1 MSGRDALELSRMSV
15 CIAASALLQ
24 TFAVQAFVYPAG
36 LLSSGFM
43 GVAILLSRISDLH
56 GVGLSTSV
64 ALVAL
69 NAPVAMLCFR
79 SVGKRFAV
87 FSIVQVLLASALLR
101 LVSFAPLFD
110 DMLLDIVFGGFL
122 YGMSI
127 VIALKGGAST
137 AGTDFIALYISNR
150 IGRSTWDGILVFNI
164 CILCVFGAVFGW
176 SYAAYSVI
184 FQFISTRTIDSF
196 YKRYKCVTVQ
206 ITTRYPDDIL
216 DEYYRRYRHGVSMLD
231 VVGGY
236 SKKRFT
242 LLSTVISAYEV
253 RDVSS
258 LVLAVDRRAL
268 IDVIPTEHFYGGFYR
283 QPLK

>member
-1 MSGRDALELSRMSV
+1 M
-15 CIAASALLQ
+15 AAKSTKTGTPVKSWKSTRAGMLLQ
-24 TFAVQAFVYPAG
+24 ALALGALAG
-36 LLSSGFM
+36 FGIWD
-43 GVAILLSRISDLH
+43 GRVA
-56 GVGLSTSV
+56 GQT
-64 ALVAL
+64 
-69 NAPVAMLCFR
+69 
-79 SVGKRFAV
+79 
-87 FSIVQVLLASALLR
+87 
-101 LVSFAPLFD
+101 
-110 DMLLDIVFGGFL
+110 MLLDIVFGGFL